1 MSLHWP
7 EIATSLPPEK
17 KLREAAA
24 EKDDRKKLRIMQK
37 RKTFNN
43 LPIRCFN
50 FNYLQKF

>member
-17 KLREAAA
+17 KLREP
-24 EKDDRKKLRIMQK
+24 EVGKGGQKKLRIMQK

-43 LPIRCFN
+43 LPIRRFN
-50 FNYLQKF
+50 FSFVQ